1 MRLLLLR
8 HGEAGFDAP
17 SDYKRC
23 LTSSGV
29 LRLQVMLETA
39 AAELTHVDR
48 IVHSPYLRTVQTA
61 ELVKK
66 EKQKQKEQG
75 LVLQPLDLLIPESS
89 PQAVIDWLSEQEDES
104 LLLVTHQPLIGYL
117 VSLLCEGDLSR
128 PEPMLPGAMVVID
141 LEVPGAGLGR
151 LLGRY

>member
-17 SDYKRC
+17 SDYERH
-23 LTSSGV
+23 LTSGGV
-29 LRLQVMLETA
+29 LRLQAMLNTA
-39 AAELTHVDR
+39 AGELSCVSR

-61 ELVKK
+61 GLVQQ
-66 EKQKQKEQG
+66 EMQKQKPA
-75 LVLQPLDLLIPESS
+75 PLHSLELLTPDSS
-89 PQAVIDWLSEQEDES
+89 PQAVVDWLSQQKDDS

-128 PEPMLPGAMVVID
+128 PEPMLPGAMVVIE
-141 LEVPGAGLGR
+141 LEVQAAGLGR
-151 LLGRY
+151 MLRRY